1 MKNQKL
7 FIAHYQTQQQTEK
20 AIKTLKKN
28 GYDITKLSIIGM
40 ECYTEQNVLGYQN
53 IYDKMERW
61 SITRLFAIGLSGLIF
76 GTLLFFNLI
85 VRLPY
90 LRVPII
96 AVCIIILALSI
107 IPLFIIAVSKNNT
120 LKYHTQIKAR
130 KFMLCANETAAEIDK
145 MRVLLQIHIPK
156 ENSPSEKENQILLEN
171 ETLEFY

>member
-7 FIAHYQTQQQTEK
+7 FIAHYQTQHHAED

-40 ECYTEQNVLGYQN
+40 DCYTEQNVLGYHN
-53 IYDKMERW
+53 IYDRMEKW
-61 SITRLFAIGLSGLIF
+61 SVTGLFAICLSGLIF

-90 LRVPII
+90 LRIPII
-96 AVCIIILALSI
+96 AACVIILILSI
-107 IPLFIIAVSKNNT
+107 IPLMTLAISKNT
-120 LKYHTQIKAR
+120 SIKYHTQIKAR

-156 ENSPSEKENQILLEN
+156 ENSPGEKENQILLEN

>member
-7 FIAHYQTQQQTEK
+7 FIAHYQTQQQTEE

-40 ECYTEQNVLGYQN
+40 DCYTEQNVLGYHN
-53 IYDKMERW
+53 IYDRMEKW
-61 SITRLFAIGLSGLIF
+61 SVTGLFAIGLSGLIF

-96 AVCIIILALSI
+96 AACLIILILSI
-107 IPLFIIAVSKNNT
+107 IPLIIAAFSKNT
-120 LKYHTQIKAR
+120 TIKYHTQIKAR
-130 KFMLCANETAAEIDK
+130 KFMLCANETVAEIDK

-156 ENSPSEKENQILLEN
+156 ENSPGEKENQILLDN